1 MASVSFSHVGFIKSI
16 SPGVTQ
22 HYWWNN
28 AADQRVWAFSVDA
41 IVPSSVVIPGSTACV
56 EITRVEYRE
65 IHNGG
70 GDREKEIHYWIKNTG
85 TVKADYA
92 LHMAT
97 IKE

>member
-16 SPGVTQ
+16 SPGDTQ

-28 AADQRVWAFSVDA
+28 AAEQRVWAFSVDA
-41 IVPSSVVIPGSTACV
+41 IVPNSVVTPGSTACV
-56 EITRVEYRE
+56 EILRVEYRE
-65 IHNGG
+65 VLNGP
-70 GDREKEIHYWIKNTG
+70 GDREKEIHYWIKNIG
-85 TVKADYA
+85 TVKADFA